1 MKAVGLTR
9 YLPIGDPASLLDLNV
24 PPPGIPTGADLL
36 VRVHAVSV
44 NPVDTKQRAPRA
56 QQEDP
61 PRILG
66 YDAAGVVDAVG
77 PEVTAFLP
85 GDEVYYAGDVTRPGC
100 NAQWQWVDERL
111 VGRKPATL
119 DFADAAALPLTAL
132 TAWELLFQRMPL
144 QFDDRRHAG
153 QVLLVIGGAGG
164 VGSIAIQLARHAGFT
179 VVATASR
186 EASAQWCR
194 QMGAHHVIDHR
205 HPLPAQLQA
214 LDIAQVHVALNLAD
228 TDRYW
233 DVLGGAAGTAGAC
246 GPDRRA
252 ARCSAHRRPVQ
263 GQVHRDPLGIHVRPR
278 QVPHCGQDR
287 TAPHPEPGSQ
297 PGRRRRAAQH
307 AQCAPGRDQCGQ
319 PAPGPPPIGKRQH
332 DRQAGAVRLGVTAPA
347 RRPRLSAHIAT
358 YLYLSALPR
367 PTYIQGPS
375 R

>member
-9 YLPIGDPASLLDLNV
+9 YLPIDDPASLLDLNV

-233 DVLGGAAGTAGAC
+233 DVLGELLAPQGHVGLIVEPRDAVRIGDPYKAKCIGIHWEFMFARARFRTADRIEQHRILSRVASLVDAGAL
-246 GPDRRA
+246 RSTR
-252 ARCSAHRRPVQ
+252 SAHLGVINAANLRQ
-263 GQVHRDPLGIHVRPR
+263 AHRQL
-278 QVPHCGQDR
+278 
-287 TAPHPEPGSQ
+287 ESGST
-297 PGRRRRAAQH
+297 
-307 AQCAPGRDQCGQ
+307 
-319 PAPGPPPIGKRQH
+319 IGK
-332 DRQAGAVRLGVTAPA
+332 VV
-347 RRPRLSAHIAT
+347 LS
-358 YLYLSALPR
+358 
-367 PTYIQGPS
+367 GWE
-375 R
+375 